1 MKINSWIIYWSKHS
15 HVLILINISFKSIFS
30 LRIMWIKCFSSIPF
44 RKTSLR
50 ERVQI
55 RSFFLPVFS
64 CIQSGQI
71 SVFSLNTGKYGPE
84 KLRIWTLF
92 TQCLFQWILL
102 ILIWLLFELL
112 ISTLLFACYI
122 FWVRREF
129 ILRKV
134 SDNNVIFSYDW
145 ALLHL
150 TQFHA
155 YYSLILLLFW
165 RIVLSNIILIFFLEY
180 LLLCYILVYRE
191 Y

>member
-1 MKINSWIIYWSKHS
+1 MNCSICFLRPTWRLALHRTC
-15 HVLILINISFKSIFS
+15 HHTEFFLVCIFS
-30 LRIMWIKCFSSIPF
+30 YSVRIQ
-44 RKTSLR
+44 
-50 ERVQI
+50 E
-55 RSFFLPVFS
+55 
-64 CIQSGQI
+64 
-71 SVFSLNTGKYGPE
+71 NTDQK
-84 KLRIWTLF
+84 KLHIWTLF

-102 ILIWLLFELL
+102 ILIWLLFGLL